1 MMGAGARNKSTFPL
15 RAFLSDLSCLGPALR
30 TDPQGHPSRRGGWM
44 LTMHPVEFQHLAASH
59 HLQVLPVQPAD
70 LGVLLSYNERCGS
83 DAGWGVGRGETMR
96 IEGYP
101 PLNSDKLV
109 SP

>member
-1 MMGAGARNKSTFPL
+1 MEAGARNKSTFPL

-30 TDPQGHPSRRGGWM
+30 TDPQGQPFRLGSWM
-44 LTMHPVEFQHLAASH
+44 LTMNPVELQHLAASH
-59 HLQVLPVQPAD
+59 HLQGLPVQSAD
-70 LGVLLSYNERCGS
+70 QGVLLSYDEKCGHG
-83 DAGWGVGRGETMR
+83 AGWEVGHGETR
-96 IEGYP
+96 CVKGYP

>member
-1 MMGAGARNKSTFPL
+1 MEAGARNKSTFPL

-30 TDPQGHPSRRGGWM
+30 TDPQGQPSRHGSWM
-44 LTMHPVEFQHLAASH
+44 LTTNPVELQHLAASH
-59 HLQVLPVQPAD
+59 HPHVLPVRSAD
-70 LGVLLSYNERCGS
+70 QRVLLSYDERCGHG
-83 DAGWGVGRGETMR
+83 AGWEVGHGETR
-96 IEGYP
+96 CVEGHS